1 MQMDDVV
8 RTYEKDLDMVEEFL
22 EREQDS
28 YVKLI
33 PEISKHIIASG
44 GKRLRPLLLIISA
57 DLFGYHESRR
67 YSMAAVIEFIHTAS
81 LLHDDVIDHANIRRG
96 KAAANRVWGNTASI
110 LVGDYLYATSF
121 RLLAEDGDPTVQRI
135 VSSATTTMV
144 EGEAI
149 QFIKSGDAEISEAE
163 YLSIIEKKTAVLMS
177 ASCALGA
184 ALAGAPRASI
194 DMLGEIGMKLGVSF
208 QVTDDT
214 LDYVGVEKNF
224 GKTIGM
230 DLKEGKMTLPLIWA
244 LSQGSKS
251 EKALIKDIVT
261 RKSAGDEDVKTII
274 AFIKAY
280 GGIDYAREK
289 AAGFIS
295 QAKDAINT
303 FPDTKSRSALL
314 SIADYI
320 LDRNL

>member
-1 MQMDDVV
+1 MQMHEVV
-8 RTYEKDLDMVEEFL
+8 RTYEKDLDMVEKFL
-22 EREQDS
+22 EKEQDS

-44 GKRLRPLLLIISA
+44 GKRLRPLLLIISS

-67 YSMAAVIEFIHTAS
+67 YSMASVIEFIHTAS

-121 RLLAEDGDPTVQRI
+121 RLLAEDGDPVVQRI

-177 ASCALGA
+177 ASCSLGA
-184 ALAGAPRASI
+184 ALAGAPRSSI
-194 DMLGEIGMKLGVSF
+194 DMLAEIGMKLGVSF

-214 LDYVGVEKNF
+214 LDYVGVEENF
-224 GKTIGM
+224 GKNIGM
-230 DLKEGKMTLPLIWA
+230 DLREGKMTLPLIRA

-251 EKALIKDIVT
+251 EKELIRDIVS
-261 RKSAGDEDVKTII
+261 RKSADDKDIKRII
-274 AFIKAY
+274 AFMKAY
-280 GGIDYAREK
+280 GGIDYALGK
-289 AAGFIS
+289 ATQFID
-295 QAKDAINT
+295 QAKKSIKT
-303 FPDTKSRSALL
+303 FPDSDARKSLL